1 MGTTDDSLEFKQARF
16 PIHLEL
22 PPGSGED
29 LASAAEAIRRE
40 YRKSVSWKR
49 LQCQRVSPHPS
60 HDGIHCLE
68 IGQAMEFDWTWEG
81 AVAFKPL
88 DDAALR
94 NDPTRSLKMDAD
106 DQLVEDGLLWSGEVL
121 EVDDGRGH
129 LYVGIENPEV
139 KPTTGIFYVRPF
151 EFLACLNEVFNSA
164 AFDKLRPLLAPRL
177 KAAEGGVHPRVAQCV
192 PAGLPHLKEWWKYAW
207 SVIWGPPGTGKTYTT
222 GQQVA
227 RVLEDPSERVLVVS
241 TTNKATDA
249 SALAIGR
256 AAKDVARS
264 ELSKGKLLR
273 IGKGATL
280 RQFEEEALTDML
292 RGTDTDYLARIERLR
307 EELVRTT
314 DPALRAPL
322 MQTIAAL
329 RREMRDAAKQAF
341 LNERNRA
348 VVCTAF
354 KAVSLLCEDE
364 VKNAVAAG
372 VAPFTTLFIDEAG
385 LMSRAAIAALSL
397 LASRRVVLVGDSRQL
412 APISQ
417 MSRILP
423 SDQMKW
429 LASSG
434 VSHLEHFGA
443 TEEAVHPLTVQRR
456 MHADICKAVSQFQY
470 DGRLTTAPEVAD
482 RKYDLP
488 EILKGHPR
496 TLWYVLDETTDNLP
510 DIRAERGPGN
520 RSWVRVAT
528 ESVLDKL
535 FKDERVANA
544 HGLFISPFKAQA
556 RGVSEYL
563 AKKHLHGWTASTV
576 HSQQGSEADIVIF
589 DTVNAGSHGW
599 PYDEWRRLVNVGISR
614 AREGLIL
621 LASRAE
627 MTEPYLRPLVKTL
640 SPAVLRWKGNRWV
653 FEAVPGRVQPA
664 SLAPARAADP
674 HSLGAQIEKRKQL
687 RPILSN
693 EQQRLCGYTL
703 DGKPR
708 LVRGVAGSGKTVVL
722 SHWLAKTVQGLQP
735 GQRLRVWVVFANK
748 ALKRLIEATV
758 EQAWREEGGQ
768 GDFPWHTVDLFHV
781 LDVLEQMRIEAAIN
795 GWQGDPYDYDSKA
808 SQVLARRPVGSLAQR
823 CDALFIDE
831 AQDMGPNT
839 LKMLFGLVRQT
850 DPADANSR
858 AVHVFY
864 DNAQN
869 VYGRG
874 TPTWTQLG
882 LNMQGRSA
890 VMKKSFRSSQPIAEF
905 GLNVL
910 CQLNP
915 PAADSDHRE
924 LVERRLVEACN
935 IDGVDWWKVRFNQV
949 GGPKPFVAIHATE
962 AEEYSAIAKEVCRL
976 VFDEGVLPADICLV
990 FMDKR
995 VEAAIQQYLNP
1006 LLMRRQLQVVAQ
1018 RINLTPLGP
1027 KEIRATTPHSFK
1039 GYDAEIVIVPS
1050 ANYYRAKGA
1059 ALGSALYVA
1068 LTRARSLLY
1077 VHGHHDGQAA
1087 GGNILSVLQACD
1099 RVLGTRLSDGD
1110 DHGDADRVEDLV
1122 RAIGEEHREWLVR
1135 LEKTHD
1141 LKREPLKY
1149 KRKVV
1154 VEPVF
1159 HFQARGKTCICLG
1172 RNPPSASVLEALKQF
1187 KMQIIRP
1194 GEAIA

>member
-1 MGTTDDSLEFKQARF
+1 MATTNGPLDFKQARF
-16 PIHLEL
+16 PIRFDL
-22 PPGSGED
+22 PPGSGDD
-29 LASAAEAIRRE
+29 LAAAAEAIRRE
-40 YRKSVSWKR
+40 FQKSVSWKK

-60 HDGIHCLE
+60 HEGIHCLE
-68 IGQAMEFDWTWEG
+68 IGQAIEFDWTWEG
-81 AVAFKPL
+81 AIAFKPI
-88 DDAALR
+88 DEAALR
-94 NDPTRSLKMDAD
+94 NDPTQALKQDAD
-106 DQLVEDGLLWSGEVL
+106 GQLIEDGLLWSGEVL
-121 EVDDGRGH
+121 EVDDGQGH

-139 KPTTGIFYVRPF
+139 KPTTGVFYVRPF
-151 EFLACLNEVFNSA
+151 EFLACLNEVFSGP
-164 AFDKLRPLLAPRL
+164 AFDKIRSRLPPRL
-177 KAAEGGVHPRVAQCV
+177 KAAEGGLHPLVRDCRPV
-192 PAGLPHLKEWWKYAW
+192 GLPHLKEWWGHAW

-227 RVLEDPSERVLVVS
+227 RVLEDPTERVLVVS
-241 TTNKATDA
+241 STNKATDA

-256 AAKDVARS
+256 AAKDAARN
-264 ELSKGKLLR
+264 ELSSGQLLR

-280 RQFEEEALTDML
+280 RQFQEAHLTDML
-292 RGTDTDYLARIERLR
+292 RGTDTDYLAQIEQLKAT
-307 EELVRTT
+307 LVRTT
-314 DPALRAPL
+314 DPAARAPI
-322 MQTIAAL
+322 MQKVATL

-341 LNERNRA
+341 LNGRNRS

-354 KAVSLLCEDE
+354 KAMSLLCDDD

-443 TEEAVHPLTVQRR
+443 TEKAVHPLTVQRR
-456 MHADICKAVSQFQY
+456 MHGDICKAVSDFQY
-470 DGRLTTAPEVAD
+470 EGRLTTAPEVAA
-482 RKYDLP
+482 RKYELP
-488 EILKGHPR
+488 EVLKGQPR

-510 DIRAERGPGN
+510 EIRAERGPGN
-520 RSWVRVAT
+520 RSWVRLAT
-528 ESVLDKL
+528 EAILDKL
-535 FKDERVANA
+535 FKDERFAKA

-556 RGVSEYL
+556 RSVSEYL
-563 AKKHLHGWTASTV
+563 AKKHLHNWTASTV

-640 SPAVLRWKGNRWV
+640 SPRVLRWKGNRWV
-653 FEAVPGRVQPA
+653 FEAVPGRVEPV
-664 SLAPARAADP
+664 SLAPVRAADP

-722 SHWLAKTVQGLQP
+722 SHWLVKTVKAATP
-735 GQRLRVWVVFANK
+735 GQRLRIWVVFANK

-758 EQAWREEGGQ
+758 NQAWLEEGSQ
-768 GDFPWHTVDLFHV
+768 GDFPWQDVDLFHV
-781 LDVLEQMRIEAAIN
+781 LDVLDQMRIEARITH
-795 GWQGDPYDYDSKA
+795 WQSEPFDYDNKA
-808 SQVLARRPVGSLAQR
+808 AEVLALRPIAALAPR

-839 LKMLFGLVRQT
+839 LKLLFGLVRQN

-882 LNMQGRSA
+882 LNMQGRST
-890 VMKKSFRSSQPIAEF
+890 VMKESFRSSQPIAEF

-910 CQLNP
+910 CQLAP

-924 LVERRLVEACN
+924 LVERRLIEPWG
-935 IDGVDWWKVRFNQV
+935 IDGVNWWKVRFNQV
-949 GGPKPFVAIHATE
+949 GGPRPAVVIHPSR
-962 AEEYSAIAKEVCRL
+962 AEEYSAIALRICQL
-976 VFDEGVLPADICLV
+976 VFEEGVLPGDICLV
-990 FMDKR
+990 YVSQQVKQ
-995 VEAAIQQYLNP
+995 AIEQNLTP
-1006 LLMRRQLQVVAQ
+1006 LLAQKRLRVVVQ
-1018 RINLTPLGP
+1018 QSNLTPLGP
-1027 KEIRATTPHSFK
+1027 NEIRATTPHSFK

-1050 ANYYRAKGA
+1050 VNFYRAGGE
-1059 ALGSALYVA
+1059 ALSSALYVA

-1077 VHGHHDGQAA
+1077 VHGHQDGNATGA
-1087 GGNILSVLQACD
+1087 RILSVLQTCD
-1099 RVLGTRLSDGD
+1099 RILGTRLGNGD
-1110 DHGDADRVEDLV
+1110 DNSDADRLEDLV
-1122 RAIGEEHREWLVR
+1122 RSIGEEHREWLMR
-1135 LEKTHD
+1135 LDSAYT
-1141 LKREPLKY
+1141 LKREPLRH
-1149 KRKVV
+1149 KRRVI
-1154 VEPVF
+1154 VEPLF
-1159 HFQARGKTCICLG
+1159 HFQANGKTLICLG
-1172 RNPPSASVLEALKQF
+1172 EPPPSTTVLDRLREF
-1187 KMQIIRP
+1187 KAQIIRP
-1194 GEAIA
+1194 GEAIV